1 MRRGEFLDLL
11 TSPLGMEGLDDLAH
25 TPHPAP
31 GRAGPSAPR
40 SGSGGPPPSRKA
52 AVNATSGGA
61 SLPTQQPATEAAA
74 TVSRDDLEAAR
85 YPKLQTSSNRLGG
98 TDLPSFRDTVG
109 AKRTREDEKDT
120 AEAKRIRAMKATT
133 ALKSKLDGIESNA
146 SSMRGSILETL
157 LVLREES
164 ERKAEARLL
173 EEKADAE
180 ARRREDKLEREDR
193 ARRDREEARARTQ
206 DLLLLIG
213 ALTKKA

>member
-1 MRRGEFLDLL
+1 
-11 TSPLGMEGLDDLAH
+11 
-25 TPHPAP
+25 
-31 GRAGPSAPR
+31 
-40 SGSGGPPPSRKA
+40 
-52 AVNATSGGA
+52 
-61 SLPTQQPATEAAA
+61 
-74 TVSRDDLEAAR
+74 
-85 YPKLQTSSNRLGG
+85 
-98 TDLPSFRDTVG
+98 
-109 AKRTREDEKDT
+109 
-120 AEAKRIRAMKATT
+120 
-133 ALKSKLDGIESNA
+133 
-146 SSMRGSILETL
+146 MRGSFLEML